1 MSPRSWTPAL
11 ILVLASAAGAGAAR
25 AQVTATGVTVVW
37 TAPGDDSLAGRATRY
52 DLRWSRTPI
61 ATVADFAAATP
72 VANLPTP
79 QPAGALESM
88 SVGGLVPAT
97 AYWLALRSADESG
110 NRSVLSN
117 VIPFTTLVSSDVE
130 RPAPVMLT
138 LVTSD
143 ATSATVGWND
153 VGDDSLTG
161 TATALELRWSYAV
174 ITEAN
179 WALAAIVPGA
189 PVPGLAGTAHA
200 LQIDGVDRTRDVWVA
215 ARARDD
221 VNRES
226 ALPPA
231 LSVPHLLD
239 TAPPATPNGLA
250 GASEPSGVRVRWAAN
265 SEPDLA
271 GYHVYR
277 AFAAGSFFTRLTAT
291 ATVTPEYVDTGAP
304 DTLAVWY
311 SVSAVDASGN
321 ESARSAATRVFLQ
334 GAGIAAWNVT
344 TPYPNPSRVGT
355 PVTLP
360 LSVPASGPYDATIE
374 IQDAGGQHVRTLR
387 VSNAAPGPL
396 ALVWDGRNDDG
407 RVTAP
412 GLYRVWL
419 RIGDRHVL
427 ARLVRQP

>member
-1 MSPRSWTPAL
+1 MSPRCWTPAL
-11 ILVLASAAGAGAAR
+11 ILVLASSAGVGEAR

-72 VANLPTP
+72 VANLPAP
-79 QPAGALESM
+79 QPAGAQESV
-88 SVGGLVPAT
+88 SVGGFVPAT
-97 AYWLALRSADESG
+97 AYWLALRSDDESG

-117 VIPFTTLVSSDVE
+117 VISFTTLVSSDAV
-130 RPAPVMLT
+130 RPAPVVLS

-153 VGDDSLTG
+153 VGDDSLSG
-161 TATALELRWSYAV
+161 TATALELRWSYAL

-179 WALAAIVPGA
+179 WAQAAIVPGA
-189 PVPGLAGTAHA
+189 PVPGPAGTAHT

-231 LSVPHLLD
+231 LPVAHLLD
-239 TAPPATPNGLA
+239 TAPPATPSGLA
-250 GASEPSGVRVRWAAN
+250 GAIGASGVRVRWAAN
-265 SEPDLA
+265 GEPDLA

-277 AFAAGSFFTRLTAT
+277 ALAAGSLFTRLTAT
-291 ATVTPEYVDTGAP
+291 ATVTPEYVDTSAP

-334 GAGIAAWNVT
+334 GAGIAAWNVA

-355 PVTLP
+355 SVTLP
-360 LSVPASGPYDATIE
+360 LSVPASGPYGATVE
-374 IQDAGGQHVRTLR
+374 IQDAGGQQVRTLR
-387 VSNAAPGPL
+387 VADAAPGPL
-396 ALVWDGRNDDG
+396 ALVWDGRNDAG

-419 RIGDRHVL
+419 HVGDRHVL